1 MNAGDIVRVKELSI
15 VSVGG
20 DTFVVDTNEMLVI
33 LTTTERCVNVKSL
46 TRGQITAMVDKGFV
60 ELVQRREVVPG
71 RLLGKMNFN
80 SNPKLIKQ
88 DVLALIDVAIDTG
101 DEEWFN
107 ELHSKLSALA

>member
-15 VSVGG
+15 VSVDGN
-20 DTFVVDTNEMLVI
+20 TFVVDTNEMLVI

-46 TRGQITAMVDKGFV
+46 TRGQITVTVDKGFV
-60 ELVQRREVVPG
+60 ELVQRRETVPG

-80 SNPKLIKQ
+80 PVLKLSKQ
-88 DVLALIDVAIDTG
+88 DILALIDLALDTG